1 MTVPIS
7 RKSFTVTQYHQMAT
21 AGILCDTDRVELI
34 NGDIIDMSPINSEH
48 AGMVNRLLRVLT
60 KKLLG
65 KAIMTIQ
72 NPIHLDDIS
81 EPEPDLTIAKI
92 REDDYISAHPRP
104 KDVFVVIEVADT
116 SLDKDREIKA
126 PLYAKHGIPEYW
138 IVNLKDK
145 QIELF
150 RQPSN
155 GEYGQALIFSAK
167 GKIESEILE
176 FSLEYQEIFP

>member
-7 RKSFTVTQYHQMAT
+7 RKSFTVEQYHQMAT
-21 AGILCDTDRVELI
+21 AGILSDTDRVELI

-60 KKLLG
+60 KRLLD
-65 KAIMTIQ
+65 KAIMTVQ
-72 NPIHLDDIS
+72 NPIHLDRSS
-81 EPEPDLTIAKI
+81 EPEPDLTIVNKS
-92 REDDYISAHPRP
+92 EDDYISAHPRP

-116 SLDKDREIKA
+116 SLDKDREVKA

-138 IVNLKDK
+138 IINLQDR

-155 GEYGQALIFSAK
+155 GQYGQTLIFSAK
-167 GKIESEILE
+167 GKIESKVLE
-176 FSLEYQEIFP
+176 FSVEYQEIFP